1 MKILRLISIYIVLAA
16 GIIPSDAQDLLGIE
30 GEEATLTGIY
40 IKDLVTGEI
49 LYDYNSD
56 IAMTPASVMK
66 SVTTATALSLLGDDF
81 RFSTPVVLRGRAAS
95 GKNWHGDLVVMSS
108 GDPTVESENFKN
120 NLGCCDSIC
129 SQLRKME
136 IEEIDG
142 AIVIEQTLK
151 DAGPVAQWEIEDV
164 AWPYGAGLYG
174 MNYRDNTCLVYPMTG
189 ETRPFVP
196 GLKVT
201 ICEIEGNTDLI
212 RGVGSDNLTVYASK
226 KSYNNKWS
234 VSTTMPDPSSVFV
247 AQLSGVLKRAGIK
260 IGPKAISKAGD
271 PTHAVY
277 IHNSPS
283 SAEIMRSLMVRS
295 DNLFAEGIL
304 RAIAP
309 GDTRKN
315 AISREKELWSNRG
328 IDSNMSQIFDG
339 SGLARGNRLQP
350 IFIADVLQWMAES
363 PLQAT
368 YVSFFP
374 KAGLD
379 GTMRTFLDKSPLKG
393 KIALKTGSMNAV
405 QCYAG
410 YKLGDDDTPT
420 HIIVILVN
428 GFFCKR
434 GELKRS
440 IENLLLETFQ

>member
-1 MKILRLISIYIVLAA
+1 
-16 GIIPSDAQDLLGIE
+16 
-30 GEEATLTGIY
+30 
-40 IKDLVTGEI
+40 
-49 LYDYNSD
+49 
-56 IAMTPASVMK
+56 
-66 SVTTATALSLLGDDF
+66 
-81 RFSTPVVLRGRAAS
+81 
-95 GKNWHGDLVVMSS
+95 
-108 GDPTVESENFKN
+108 
-120 NLGCCDSIC
+120 
-129 SQLRKME
+129 
-136 IEEIDG
+136 
-142 AIVIEQTLK
+142 
-151 DAGPVAQWEIEDV
+151 
-164 AWPYGAGLYG
+164 
-174 MNYRDNTCLVYPMTG
+174 
-189 ETRPFVP
+189 
-196 GLKVT
+196 
-201 ICEIEGNTDLI
+201 
-212 RGVGSDNLTVYASK
+212 
-226 KSYNNKWS
+226 
-234 VSTTMPDPSSVFV
+234 
-247 AQLSGVLKRAGIK
+247 
-260 IGPKAISKAGD
+260 
-271 PTHAVY
+271 
-277 IHNSPS
+277 
-283 SAEIMRSLMVRS
+283 MVRS